1 MYDDPPMEKL
11 TQEIVPILVL
21 VTVIAVVVSR
31 LPKVDVGHSKAFLR
45 RRMLNWIPL
54 GLTYA
59 FLYMARYNLTV
70 LKNVQGISQRD
81 FGNIDFWGS
90 LVYGV
95 SFLINGP
102 LADRFGGRRTILLAA
117 GGALGANLLIGVLWM
132 TGTVNSHSTVA
143 LMLLFSLNMYF
154 QSFGA
159 VSIVKVNASWF
170 HLRER
175 GTFGGIFGILI
186 SLGLY
191 FAFDWGSRIA
201 AAGCP
206 ACSTHVIDA
215 PKPSL
220 VELQGLAWLFLVPA
234 AILALFWVLSFLF
247 VRDTPAQ
254 AGVADFDPQD
264 ASSHDPTTPETSV
277 QVIVR
282 MLKNPVILTIALIEL
297 CSGFLRQ
304 GILKW
309 SGDFAKG
316 VGAAGAYVN
325 VHWGMVS
332 CIAGIT
338 GGIFA
343 GVISDHLFQSRR
355 PPVSTVL
362 YLIMLGGSIA
372 LLPLLGVPSAV
383 SWMIAFMAM
392 AIIGVHG
399 MLSGVASQDFGGRA
413 HTGVAV
419 GLIDGFVYLGTA
431 LQDQVYGGLG
441 SLLPEKGTAAAKI
454 VSNWRAWPMA
464 MIPVAAIGLALSA
477 KLWNARVK
485 PKTPTMP
492 PVLPAKP

>member
-1 MYDDPPMEKL
+1 MEKL

-21 VTVIAVVVSR
+21 CTVITVVVAR
-31 LPKVDVGHSKAFLR
+31 LPKVDIGHTPAFLR
-45 RRMLNWIPL
+45 RRMMNWLPL

-59 FLYMARYNLTV
+59 FLYMGRYNLTV
-70 LKNVQGISQRD
+70 LKNVQGITQRD

-102 LADRFGGRRTILLAA
+102 LADRVGGRRTILLAA
-117 GGALGANLLIGVLWM
+117 GGALGANALIGVLWM
-132 TGTVNSHSTVA
+132 TGAIDGQSIAA
-143 LMLLFSLNMYF
+143 LALLFSLNMYF

-159 VSIVKVNASWF
+159 VAIVKVNASWF

-201 AAGCP
+201 AVGCP
-206 ACSTHVIDA
+206 ACSTHLVDA
-215 PKPSL
+215 RPSL
-220 VELQGLAWLFLVPA
+220 TELQGLAWLFLVPA
-234 AILALFWVLSFLF
+234 AILAVFWVLSFAF
-247 VRDTPAQ
+247 VRDTPGD
-254 AGVADFDPQD
+254 AGHRNFDVED
-264 ASSHDPTTPETSV
+264 ASSHDPTTPESSL

-282 MLKNPVILTIALIEL
+282 MLKNPVILTIAIIEL

-316 VGAAGAYVN
+316 VGAAGSFVN
-325 VHWGMVS
+325 AHWGMVS

-362 YLIMLGGSIA
+362 YLIMLGGAIA
-372 LLPLLGVPSAV
+372 LIPLLGVPVAV
-383 SWMIAFMAM
+383 SWIIAFMAM

-399 MLSGVASQDFGGRA
+399 MLSGVASQDFGGRR
-413 HTGVAV
+413 HVGVAV

-431 LQDQVYGGLG
+431 LQDQVYGGYG
-441 SLLPEKGTAAAKI
+441 SLLPEKGTAAAK
-454 VSNWRAWPMA
+454 VVGNWQAWPLA
-464 MIPVAAIGLALSA
+464 MIPVAVLGAVLSYR
-477 KLWNARVK
+477 LWSVRV
-485 PKTPTMP
+485 PRRASATAAVTTR
-492 PVLPAKP
+492 